1 MKRMDQTKIWVE
13 IHHCPLIH
21 YHPLF
26 YPMARCML
34 ETRYRHRRLRRR
46 QTHNNSGGLRTCN

>member
-1 MKRMDQTKIWVE
+1 MDQTKIWVE